1 MSIDLPEESVAVTT
15 LPSTAQDRRAGRGVS
30 RRASRPAGVVLGAGR
45 CVRPCR
51 WILDPRGRAALALL
65 FALACATPAPAQQR
79 DSIPGATLGM
89 VYDASSLDA
98 LAIKPLGARFGG
110 GSAAGQVEAILA
122 RDLRYS
128 DRFEVM
134 DSLPGEVLG
143 QGIDY
148 RLWDQLGATWLLSGQ
163 VEGSGDGY
171 ILILELHDVVYSQQR
186 RQERFAVPEPTSPG
200 FRMAVHRASD
210 AVVEWI
216 TGEPGMAASRIAFSI
231 RSTNEEGV
239 AVQDIYTIDSDGE
252 NLQRVTRFSD
262 LTMNPAWSP
271 DGRRLA
277 YVSYK
282 DGDGARLYE
291 LDLETRTERKLD
303 VGRGGTFFAPA
314 YHPDGQRLAFAIAG
328 DRQSGIYSFDLDRR
342 CCLVR
347 MSGGRYEDLSPTF
360 SPDGRRMAFNSNRLG
375 TATPQIYVMGTDG
388 GDADLVSPY
397 EYGRGGYYTSP
408 DWAPTGDRVAFH
420 GRIERGRYQILV
432 ADVRDRGGRLRQ
444 LTWEGNNEDPTW
456 APDGRH
462 LAFVGERTWGF
473 GLFVVDA
480 ASGRLR
486 PLVTGRNVRVPDWSG
501 SLGADA
507 ASTLRSGG

>member
-1 MSIDLPEESVAVTT
+1 MPGST
-15 LPSTAQDRRAGRGVS
+15 LHLAPSL
-30 RRASRPAGVVLGAGR
+30 RPTRSGLLLLMLVL
-45 CVRPCR
+45 
-51 WILDPRGRAALALL
+51 AALV
-65 FALACATPAPAQQR
+65 CPNRGGAQQR

-89 VYDASSLDA
+89 IYDASTLDA
-98 LAIKPLGARFGG
+98 LAIKPLGSRFGG

-134 DSLPGEVLG
+134 DSLPRDAIGE
-143 QGIDY
+143 GIDY
-148 RLWDQLGATWLLSGQ
+148 RFWDQLGATWLLSGQ

-171 ILILELHDVVYSQQR
+171 ILILELHDVLYSQQR
-186 RQERFAVPEPTSPG
+186 QRGQFPIPDPASPG

-231 RSTNEEGV
+231 RVTNDQGV
-239 AVQDIYTIDSDGE
+239 PVQDLYSIDADGE
-252 NLQRVTRFSD
+252 NLQRLTRFGD
-262 LTMNPAWSP
+262 LTMNPAWSN
-271 DGRRLA
+271 DGRKLA
-277 YVSYK
+277 FVSYK

-291 LDLETRTERKLD
+291 LDLLTGAQSKID
-303 VGRGGTFFAPA
+303 VGRDGTFFAPA
-314 YHPDGQRLAFAIAG
+314 YHPDGERIVFAVAG
-328 DRQSGIYSFDLDRR
+328 NRQSGIYSFDLNRH
-342 CCLVR
+342 CCLAR
-347 MSGGRYEDLSPTF
+347 LSGGRYEDLSPTF

-375 TATPQIYVMGTDG
+375 TATPQIYVMPTNG
-388 GDADLVSPY
+388 GDAELVSPY

-408 DWAPTGDRVAFH
+408 DWAPRGDRVAFH

-432 ADVRDRGGRLRQ
+432 ADVNDRGSRLRQ
-444 LTWEGNNEDPTW
+444 LTWEGNNEDPSW

-462 LAFVGERTWGF
+462 LVFVGERSWGY

-480 ASGRLR
+480 ASGKLR

-501 SLGADA
+501 PLAADA
-507 ASTLRSGG
+507 SATLRGGGD